1 MASIVATNTGGGDF
15 APMEAG
21 MYVARCVQM
30 IQIGT
35 VTENIQGKEKTLHK
49 VRFGFEFPTE
59 KKVFKEEK
67 GEQPYFLS
75 KEYTLSMHEK
85 ATLRLHLETWRGKKF
100 TEEESKS
107 FDVTRLLKVP
117 CMINVVHKVSEKSG
131 KTFAE
136 IGSISPLMKGMVCPE
151 QINETSLLC
160 YDDFNEQLF
169 ESLPDFLKDKIK
181 SSVEY
186 FAMKHGSISQEPI
199 SENVAQDS
207 AESEL
212 PF

>member
-1 MASIVATNTGGGDF
+1 MASIVATNTGGSDY

-35 VTENIQGKEKTLHK
+35 ITENIEGKDKVLHK
-49 VRFGFEFPTE
+49 VRLGFEFPTE
-59 KKVFKEEK
+59 LKVFKEEK

-85 ATLRLHLETWRGKKF
+85 ATLRIHLETWRGKKF
-100 TEEESKS
+100 TEEESEA

-117 CMINVVHKVSEKSG
+117 CMINVVHKTSKKG

-181 SSVEY
+181 SSAEY
-186 FAMKHGSISQEPI
+186 NAMIHPNTSILKHVSETVSQEG
-199 SENVAQDS
+199 DDF
-207 AESEL
+207 

>member
-1 MASIVATNTGGGDF
+1 MASIVATNNGGGDF
-15 APMEAG
+15 TPMEAG

-35 VTENIQGKEKTLHK
+35 VTEMIQGKEKTLHK

-59 KKVFKEEK
+59 LKVFKEEN
-67 GEQPYFLS
+67 GEQPFFLS

-117 CMINVVHKVSEKSG
+117 CMINVVHKVSDKTG

-151 QINETSLLC
+151 QINKTSLLC
-160 YDDFNEQLF
+160 YDEFDYELF
-169 ESLPDFLKDKIK
+169 KTLPDFLKDKIRK
-181 SSVEY
+181 SVEY
-186 FAMKHGSISQEPI
+186 QAMNNISQDPQ
-199 SENVAQDS
+199 SENVSQEQIDQ
-207 AESEL
+207 SEP

>member
-1 MASIVATNTGGGDF
+1 MASIVATNNGGGDF
-15 APMEAG
+15 APMDAG

-35 VTENIQGKEKTLHK
+35 VTEMIQGKEKTLHK

-59 KKVFKEEK
+59 LKVFKEEN
-67 GEQPYFLS
+67 GEQPFFLS

-117 CMINVVHKVSEKSG
+117 CMINVVHKVSDKTG

-151 QINETSLLC
+151 QINKTSLLC
-160 YDDFNEQLF
+160 YDEFDHELF
-169 ESLPDFLKDKIK
+169 ETLPDFLKDKIRK
-181 SSVEY
+181 SSEY
-186 FAMKHGSISQEPI
+186 QAMNNVSQDPQ
-199 SENVAQDS
+199 SENVSQQIDQ
-207 AESEL
+207 SEP

>member
-1 MASIVATNTGGGDF
+1 MASIVATNTGGGDY
-15 APMEAG
+15 APMPAG

-35 VTENIQGKEKTLHK
+35 ITQNIQGEDKTLHK

-59 KKVFKEEK
+59 LKVFKEEN

-107 FDVTRLLKVP
+107 FDVTKLLKVP
-117 CMINVVHKVSEKSG
+117 CMINVVHKVSEKNA
-131 KTFAE
+131 KTFSE
-136 IGSISPLMKGMVCPE
+136 IGSISPLMKGMVCPP
-151 QINETSLLC
+151 QINNTTLLC
-160 YDDFNEQLF
+160 YDEFDVALF

-181 SSVEY
+181 SSKEY
-186 FAMKHGSISQEPI
+186 QAMGNTQEVGSQDEP
-199 SENVAQDS
+199 VATS
-207 AESEL
+207 AEPESEL

>member
-1 MASIVATNTGGGDF
+1 MASIVATNNGGGDF

-35 VTENIQGKEKTLHK
+35 VTEMIQGKEKTLHK

-59 KKVFKEEK
+59 LKVFKEENR
-67 GEQPYFLS
+67 EQPFFLS

-117 CMINVVHKVSEKSG
+117 CMINVVHKVSDKTG

-151 QINETSLLC
+151 QINKTSLLC
-160 YDDFNEQLF
+160 YDEFDYELF
-169 ESLPDFLKDKIK
+169 ETLPDFLKDKIRK
-181 SSVEY
+181 SAEY
-186 FAMKHGSISQEPI
+186 QAMNNVSQEPQT
-199 SENVAQDS
+199 ENVSQEDGGD
-207 AESEL
+207 L